1 MKYRN
6 NNGITL
12 IAMIALII
20 VLIIIA
26 GTVIVTLLGE
36 NRGSK

>member
-1 MKYRN
+1 MKFKN
-6 NNGITL
+6 NKGITL

-26 GTVIVTLLGE
+26 GTVMVTLVGE